1 MTDCPHP
8 KSKGA
13 KRCKSCSAKFM
24 ATDPEVQRKRR
35 EGIARYHARPGV
47 KLEYRERMR
56 KAMEKV
62 KADPVLMEKRR
73 EHGRWLRANVLTRP
87 DVVEKT
93 LAPETR
99 AKRAKSLS
107 STRLRDIPA
116 AYRDEYRRLVNSK
129 KASASEAKAMIIEQF
144 KRDMRTA

>member
-1 MTDCPHP
+1 MDCPHP

-24 ATDPEVQRKRR
+24 ATDPKIQRKRR
-35 EGIARYHARPGV
+35 EGIQRYHQQPGV

-56 KAMEKV
+56 KALAASM
-62 KADPVLMEKRR
+62 ADPAQLERRR

-107 STRLRDIPA
+107 STRMRDIPA
-116 AYRDEYRRLVNSK
+116 AYRDEYRRLVDGK
-129 KASASEAKAMIIEQF
+129 KASAAEAKAMILEQF
-144 KRDMRTA
+144 KRDMRAA